1 MEAVSHAPKVKGESY
16 LQVYNLREADMDKSI
31 CKSTGSPETTIV
43 IKVLISRNAEQRGS
57 AIKKKLDSHTKW

>member
-16 LQVYNLREADMDKSI
+16 LQVYNLREANMDKSI
-31 CKSTGSPETTIV
+31 HKSTGSPGTTIV

-57 AIKKKLDSHTKW
+57 AIKKKLGGHTKW